1 MVVYAVNDQNLKLC
15 EDNFILYAMRHY
27 DNPQCYLMSE
37 FADDVRRFASIKKL
51 FYRYS
56 ADGNP
61 RERLVLNHII
71 VVYNVFGDGATKML
85 FFQVDKIHWGT
96 LITYLLYLNRM
107 PEIIPEYDIV
117 LSDIPLDEEIIK
129 KLRKV

>member
-1 MVVYAVNDQNLKLC
+1 MVVNVVIDQNLKLC

-37 FADDVRRFASIKKL
+37 FSEDIRRFASIKKL
-51 FYRYS
+51 LCRYFT
-56 ADGNP
+56 DGNP
-61 RERLVLNHII
+61 RERLILNHII
-71 VVYNVFGDGATKML
+71 VMYNLFGDSATKML

-107 PEIIPEYDIV
+107 PETIPEYGIV
-117 LSDIPLDEEIIK
+117 LSDIPLDEEVIK